1 MAEGG
6 RRKEMNQETKEELEI
21 SKLVTMTMT
30 QECKKD
36 GWFGKKSDNLCFID
50 AKGKG
55 LAGQP
60 STHQAG

>member
-1 MAEGG
+1 
-6 RRKEMNQETKEELEI
+6 MNKETKEELEI
-21 SKLVTMTMT
+21 SKLMTMTMT

-50 AKGKG
+50 AEGKG